1 MVYVPEARREKAPMN
16 TRRHGSN
23 WKNNVEA
30 DLMPLLDKKG
40 ALGALVTSRN
50 GDIITQQLI
59 KNLPRQKEN
68 TLMQLV
74 KKAVQTINS
83 MRSSPL
89 RRVMFETAEGAVVL
103 YNADNAIVGCLLERD
118 FDLLSVML
126 EIKTVGDLVGSH
138 IGSGELTREEFE
150 RITKKSP
157 DELKILA
164 YDLVGNITYHFGDN
178 ITNDVIKFML
188 EKNQPPMGRKVK
200 Q

>member
-1 MVYVPEARREKAPMN
+1 MVYIPGARPGKDTMN

-23 WKNNVEA
+23 WKNNVDA
-30 DLMPLLDKKG
+30 DLVPLLGKKG
-40 ALGALVTSRN
+40 ALGAIVTSRN

-59 KNLPRQKEN
+59 KNLPKQKEN
-68 TLMQLV
+68 ALMQLV
-74 KKAVQTINS
+74 KKAVQTING

-89 RRVMFETAEGAVVL
+89 RRVVFETEEGAVVL
-103 YNADNAIVGCLLERD
+103 YNAENAVVGCLLERD

-150 RITKKSP
+150 KITKKNP

-164 YDLVGNITYHFGDN
+164 YDLVGNITNHFGEN
-178 ITNDVIKFML
+178 ISNDFIAFTL
-188 EKNQPPMGRKVK
+188 EKNQPRWAAR
-200 Q
+200 

>member
-1 MVYVPEARREKAPMN
+1 MVYIPGAHREMVPMN

-30 DLMPLLDKKG
+30 DLLLLLDKKG
-40 ALGALVTSRN
+40 ALGAIVTSRN
-50 GDIITQQLI
+50 GDIITQQLAR
-59 KNLPRQKEN
+59 NLPKQKEN
-68 TLMQLV
+68 ALMQLV
-74 KKAVQTINS
+74 KKAVQTING

-103 YNADNAIVGCLLERD
+103 YNAENAIVGCLLERD
-118 FDLLSVML
+118 FDMLSVMM
-126 EIKTVGDLVGSH
+126 EIKTVGDLVASH
-138 IGSGELTREEFE
+138 IGSGELKPEELE

-157 DELKILA
+157 GELKILA
-164 YDLVGNITYHFGDN
+164 YDLVGNITNHFGDD
-178 ITNDVIKFML
+178 ITNDFIKFML

>member
-1 MVYVPEARREKAPMN
+1 MVYIPEARRGKVPMD

-30 DLMPLLDKKG
+30 DLAPLLDKKG
-40 ALGALVTSRN
+40 ALGAIVTSRN

-59 KNLPRQKEN
+59 KNLPKQKEN
-68 TLMQLV
+68 ALMQLV
-74 KKAVQTINS
+74 KKAVQAING

-89 RRVMFETAEGAVVL
+89 RRVIFETEEGAVVL
-103 YNADNAIVGCLLERD
+103 YNAENAIIGCLLERD

-138 IGSGELTREEFE
+138 IGSGELTQEEFE
-150 RITKKSP
+150 KITKKDP

-164 YDLVGNITYHFGDN
+164 YDLVGNIANHFGDN
-178 ITNDVIKFML
+178 IANDVIKFML

>member
-1 MVYVPEARREKAPMN
+1 MVYIPGARPGKGPMN

-23 WKNNVEA
+23 WKNNVDA
-30 DLMPLLDKKG
+30 DLVPLLGKKG
-40 ALGALVTSRN
+40 ALGAIVTSRN

-59 KNLPRQKEN
+59 KNLPKQKEN
-68 TLMQLV
+68 ALMQLV
-74 KKAVQTINS
+74 KKAVQTINA

-89 RRVMFETAEGAVVL
+89 RRVVFEAEEGAVVL
-103 YNADNAIVGCLLERD
+103 YNAENAVVGCLLDRE

-150 RITKKSP
+150 KITKKNP

-164 YDLVGNITYHFGDN
+164 YDLVGNITNHFGEN
-178 ITNDVIKFML
+178 ISNDFITFTL
-188 EKNQPPMGRKVK
+188 EKNQPRWAAR
-200 Q
+200 

>member
-1 MVYVPEARREKAPMN
+1 MVYIPVARRGKVPMN

-23 WKNNVEA
+23 WKNNIET
-30 DLMPLLDKKG
+30 DLAPLLDKKG
-40 ALGALVTSRN
+40 ALGAIVTSRN

-59 KNLPRQKEN
+59 KNLPKQKEN
-68 TLMQLV
+68 ALMQLV
-74 KKAVQTINS
+74 KKAVQTING

-89 RRVMFETAEGAVVL
+89 RRVIFETEEGAVVL
-103 YNADNAIVGCLLERD
+103 YNAENAIIGCLLERD

-138 IGSGELTREEFE
+138 IGSGELTQEEFKK
-150 RITKKSP
+150 ITEKNP
-157 DELKILA
+157 NELKILA
-164 YDLVGNITYHFGDN
+164 YDLVGNIANHFGDD
-178 ITNDVIKFML
+178 ITNDLIKFML